1 MHVSTRRQ
9 LQYLLEMLRD
19 NGENVTFR
27 YIREHVLKGEP
38 IPVERED

>member
-1 MHVSTRRQ
+1 MHVNTRRQ

-27 YIREHVLKGEP
+27 YCK
-38 IPVERED
+38 DSFDFS